1 MRRSRKTGA
10 PRNPISHLT
19 PEQERALNAHLR
31 LGLPDPDAKR
41 LFAAIDHWLFYGP
54 WSATPEAQEWHA
66 DNRARSGRIA
76 QLARALRCELE
87 AERERE
93 GIIVHGLDWPS
104 LGASLERIATTAAR
118 LTGTPQAPKPGR
130 RTLTWRENLIALVQA
145 HYPSGKLS
153 RSRGSHFEETIAM
166 VLRFLG
172 ESLGDLHGQIIR
184 TLKRRPASPFV
195 LTLHDS

>member
-1 MRRSRKTGA
+1 MSMRRSRKTGA

-104 LGASLERIATTAAR
+104 LGASLE
-118 LTGTPQAPKPGR
+118 
-130 RTLTWRENLIALVQA
+130 
-145 HYPSGKLS
+145 
-153 RSRGSHFEETIAM
+153 
-166 VLRFLG
+166 